1 MDSRILII
9 AAAGAGLLWYLS
21 RQGAATKPAI
31 VAPSTGSALDN
42 HLATAANGTS
52 DLASLLGAA
61 LSHSSGGTMGDT
73 QATTNVQTKPVAA
86 PADVFVVGGG
96 STTAPTITTTNNVS
110 SGIALPTGSRSDLAP
125 GSRGVN
131 SAGVSYQVQPNGT
144 IVYGV

>member
-96 STTAPTITTTNNVS
+96 MNAAAPAQQVNTVS
-110 SGIALPTGSRSDLAP
+110 SGIALPTGNSAGLTP

-131 SAGVSYQVQPNGT
+131 SSGVSYQVQPNGA